1 MVQVAPMRGKET
13 QMGLLNRT
21 KVQPDAVEEARQA
34 VDAALASFGVAKE
47 ALETAV
53 EVYNQR
59 VDDNDALVASLVAR
73 NAELNAD
80 ADRASR
86 VAAKLSELTV

>member
-1 MVQVAPMRGKET
+1 
-13 QMGLLNRT
+13 MGLLNRT